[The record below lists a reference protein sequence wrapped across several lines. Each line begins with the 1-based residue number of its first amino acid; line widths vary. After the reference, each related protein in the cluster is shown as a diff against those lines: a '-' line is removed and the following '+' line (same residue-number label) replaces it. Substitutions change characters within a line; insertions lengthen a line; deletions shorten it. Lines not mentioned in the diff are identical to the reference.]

1 LTGESSAAHEAPP
14 VQSRRWGIGIFVI
27 VLAPALAAIWG
38 VSLFVTQDGPAHLY
52 NAHILHRSLSADS
65 PFRPFYTVRW
75 EPLPNWAGHLATMGL
90 VSILPARQANRV
102 VLSVTLVGFVASIAW
117 LRLRVAGWRGMPLAS
132 CLATLLSLN
141 MTWLFGFTSFLLGAC
156 LFAITL
162 GVWWGGRE
170 RPRIGRAAF
179 LAVLLVCGY
188 FAHLV
193 SLGLTVVGLTILT
206 ALTPGERRLARAGMT
221 AASLIPL
228 VPLGLFYLRL
238 SGRGGPLLAD
248 WEHRVSLFSIRSWV
262 DRLGWVDPI
271 SLASRLSLP
280 FLESKS
286 WAFGMLAP
294 VVLSAAAMAI
304 LVASTLWRAR
314 GDRAHSL
321 RERRGWL
328 ALAALL
334 LLGGLAGPDS
344 LGTGHGHYLPQRL
357 SLLGLV
363 ALVPALDLDLRRTA
377 GRAAGVLLAGAIVL
391 QSAFVWDYAL
401 TSTRTVGGLMRARA
415 AVGHRQRVAVH
426 STGIGGRFRANPLL
440 HAGNLFGIGTGNV
453 IWNNYETA
461 HYYFPVQRAG
471 GIEGPSPIELEWVAL
486 HDDPRDAEERAERWH
501 EILRRHH
508 PEIDRLVVWD
518 TDPELDAIS
527 ARFFLTVFQDG
538 RVRVMRPRLDG
549 PGPRER
555 SLGPGVPDVTSGP
568 SPASHASGRTN
579 KIRPRRP

>member
-1 LTGESSAAHEAPP
+1 M
-14 VQSRRWGIGIFVI
+14 
-27 VLAPALAAIWG
+27 
-38 VSLFVTQDGPAHLY
+38 
-52 NAHILHRSLSADS
+52 
-65 PFRPFYTVRW
+65 RW

-90 VSILPARQANRV
+90 VSILPARQADRV
-102 VLSVTLVGFVASIAW
+102 IISVTLVGFAASIAW

-132 CLATLLSLN
+132 LLAALLSLN
-141 MTWLFGFTSFLLGAC
+141 VTWLFGFTSFLLGAC

-162 GVWWGGRE
+162 GVWWEGRE
-170 RPRIGRAAF
+170 RLRIGRAAV

-193 SLGLTVVGLTILT
+193 SLGLTVVGLAILT

-221 AASLIPL
+221 AASLVPL

-238 SGRGGPLLAD
+238 SGRGGPLHAE
-248 WEHRVSLFSIRSWV
+248 WEHRVSPFSMRSWV

-280 FLESKS
+280 FRESKS

-294 VVLSAAAMAI
+294 VVLGAAAMAI
-304 LVASTLWRAR
+304 LVASTLWNAR
-314 GDRAHSL
+314 GDRADSL

-328 ALAALL
+328 VLAALL

-344 LGTGHGHYLPQRL
+344 LGTGHGHYLPQRV

-377 GRAAGVLLAGAIVL
+377 GRVAGVALAGAIAL

-401 TSTRTVGGLMRARA
+401 TSTRTVGELMRARG
-415 AVGHRQRVAVH
+415 AVGHRQRVAVL
-426 STGIGGRFRANPLL
+426 SIGIGGRFRANPLL

-486 HDDPRDAEERAERWH
+486 HDDPRDAEERADRWH
-501 EILRRHH
+501 ELLRRHH
-508 PEIDRLVVWD
+508 SEIDRLVVWG
-518 TDPELDAIS
+518 TDPRLDAIS
-527 ARFFLTVFQDG
+527 ARLFQTVFQDG
-538 RVRVMRPRLDG
+538 KVRVMRPRLDD
-549 PGPRER
+549 PGPR
-555 SLGPGVPDVTSGP
+555 
-568 SPASHASGRTN
+568 
-579 KIRPRRP
+579 